1 MKVIKEKID
10 LGNGKFELYLKVMY
24 FRDEVQCD
32 VMKDKIERDIK
43 DLRVRTKVFQGK
55 VLRAFPTST

>member
-1 MKVIKEKID
+1 LKVIKEKID

-43 DLRVRTKVFQGK
+43 DLRVRTKVF
-55 VLRAFPTST
+55 